1 MIINNNYT
9 SKQSVK
15 TVEVTST
22 VTDGVTSRVTD
33 GVTSRVTGDVTSR
46 VTDGVTDGVTLF
58 GSEKEGQT
66 ICLSSGCKLGH
77 WNGVTLLVT
86 LLVTLPVT
94 NKKKKTKKEE
104 IPPAPP
110 KEEKNKKIKITHT
123 NAHACEKKPKIVAK
137 FAEK

>member
-22 VTDGVTSRVTD
+22 VTDGVTSRVT
-33 GVTSRVTGDVTSR
+33 GDVTSR
-46 VTDGVTDGVTLF
+46 VTDGVTLF

-66 ICLSSGCKLGH
+66 ICISSGCKLGH
-77 WNGVTLLVT
+77 WNGVTLYVTLYVT
-86 LLVTLPVT
+86 LLVTLFVTLSVT

-104 IPPAPP
+104 IPPAPL

>member
-1 MIINNNYT
+1 MIINNNNT

-15 TVEVTST
+15 TVGMTSTVTDGVTST
-22 VTDGVTSRVTD
+22 VTDGVTSSVTD
-33 GVTSRVTGDVTSR
+33 GVTSL
-46 VTDGVTDGVTLF
+46 VTDGVTLF

-66 ICLSSGCKLGH
+66 ICLSSRCKLGH
-77 WNGVTLLVT
+77 WNGVTLSVT

-123 NAHACEKKPKIVAK
+123 NTHACEKKPKIVAK

>member
-1 MIINNNYT
+1 MIINNNNT

-33 GVTSRVTGDVTSR
+33 GVT
-46 VTDGVTDGVTLF
+46 LF

-66 ICLSSGCKLGH
+66 ICISSGCKLGH
-77 WNGVTLLVT
+77 WNGVTLYVT

-94 NKKKKTKKEE
+94 NKKKKKKRRNSPCTPERR
-104 IPPAPP
+104 
-110 KEEKNKKIKITHT
+110 KKQKNKNNTHKC
-123 NAHACEKKPKIVAK
+123 ACM
-137 FAEK
+137 

>member
-22 VTDGVTSRVTD
+22 VTDGVTSRVT
-33 GVTSRVTGDVTSR
+33 GDVTSR
-46 VTDGVTDGVTLF
+46 VTDGVTLF
-58 GSEKEGQT
+58 GFGKEEQT
-66 ICLSSGCKLGH
+66 FCLSSRCKLGH
-77 WNGVTLLVT
+77 WNGVTLPVT
-86 LLVTLPVT
+86 LLVTLSVT

>member
-1 MIINNNYT
+1 MIINNNNT

-66 ICLSSGCKLGH
+66 ICLSSGCKLVH
-77 WNGVTLLVT
+77 WDSVTLYVTLLVT
-86 LLVTLPVT
+86 LSVT